1 MAGRTTRIPEGEGLI
16 VIGVEVRPLA
26 DDAFVAAVEAV
37 RGGGRLVPYE
47 TVADGTNTVGSVYSF
62 LVIRGTLARTPVDDT
77 IDHALSRY
85 QNLLRRLAD

>member
-1 MAGRTTRIPEGEGLI
+1 MIGL
-16 VIGVEVRPLA
+16 EVRSLA

-37 RGGGRLVPYE
+37 RGGGRLGPSE

-62 LVIRGTLARTPVDDT
+62 LVIHGTSGRTLVDDT
-77 IDHALSRY
+77 IDHALCRY